1 MESEGK
7 AMFVL
12 AVGIAM
18 LFGSVSAQS
27 VSSIISKD
35 FFDAIL
41 SVADSSCAGKNFYT
55 YDGFIQAANA
65 YSGFGTT
72 GTSDDAK
79 RELAAFFAHVTHETG
94 SFCYIEEI
102 NGATRDYCDKTNTEY
117 PCVAG
122 KGYFGRGP
130 IQLSWNFNYGPAGK
144 DIGFDG
150 LNEPE
155 KVAQDAAISF
165 KTSVW
170 YWMKQSNRHT
180 AITSGQG
187 FGATIQAV
195 NGAIECN
202 GGNPDAVNARINYYK
217 NYCEKLGVDPGSNL
231 SC

>member
-1 MESEGK
+1 M
-7 AMFVL
+7 
-12 AVGIAM
+12 
-18 LFGSVSAQS
+18 
-27 VSSIISKD
+27 
-35 FFDAIL
+35 
-41 SVADSSCAGKNFYT
+41 T
-55 YDGFIQAANA
+55 Y
-65 YSGFGTT
+65 
-72 GTSDDAK
+72 
-79 RELAAFFAHVTHETG
+79 ETG

-102 NGATRDYCDKTNTEY
+102 DGASKDYCEESNTQY

-130 IQLSWNFNYGPAGK
+130 IQLSWNFNYGPAGN

-165 KTSVW
+165 KTAVW
-170 YWMKQSNRHT
+170 FWMKQSNCHS

-202 GGNPDAVNARINYYK
+202 GGRPDIVNKRISYYK

-231 SC
+231 SY